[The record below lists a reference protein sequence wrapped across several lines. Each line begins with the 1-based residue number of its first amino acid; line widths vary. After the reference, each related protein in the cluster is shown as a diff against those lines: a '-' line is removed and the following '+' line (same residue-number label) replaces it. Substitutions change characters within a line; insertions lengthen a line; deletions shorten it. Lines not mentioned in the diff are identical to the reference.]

1 MLLKKSPN
9 ISEIFSVS
17 LTAQTKSLKNMLI
30 NAWRKFSGPNHAAK
44 HCDLLKSS
52 VGIGFKTSNVTKGI
66 RWIPGLGRV
75 IGGACLRCGSLW
87 VTL

>member
-1 MLLKKSPN
+1 
-9 ISEIFSVS
+9 
-17 LTAQTKSLKNMLI
+17 MLI
-30 NAWRKFSGPNHAAK
+30 NAWREFSGANHAAK

-75 IGGACLRCGSLW
+75 IGALVHVYGVGHYGSYCEVYAASYTFTECRRWL
-87 VTL
+87 